1 MSDSFR
7 GLEELEIRNLG
18 VIESSR
24 VEFAPGL
31 NVLTGETGA
40 GKTMVLTALSLIM
53 GGKSDADRVRTGTDR
68 LMVSGHF
75 AIEADLAAE
84 LDAEGVDCDDRT
96 LLISRTI
103 TQDGKSRISLGGA
116 PSTNAR
122 VSELAQSLI
131 EVHAQNSSQRLMKQ
145 GYIRSALDKYGA
157 TNDALVEYQAI
168 LDRYQTLT
176 SRITKLKND
185 EAGREKEIALL
196 KEFSTAF
203 RAVDPRAEDLVD
215 IEVELTRLESVDELE
230 QAVSTSLNYLDN
242 DEVVLSSIL
251 NSALKSLHA
260 ASGKDKKLEE
270 ISGKLSDD
278 VFALTESI
286 SALARYLVGLDAD
299 PAKLDYLQNRKAAIN
314 SLIKKFGIGSDRE
327 AAFLEI
333 IERGRTVDER
343 IKDLVGGAA
352 RIEELEK
359 EKREARVAL
368 VQAAQLLSS
377 ARIEA
382 AKRLS
387 TEITAELASLSMPH
401 ARIVCYVVP
410 RDCEAESS
418 FQEFGIDEISLLFAS
433 HEGSDLLALNKAA
446 SGGELS
452 RVMLAIEVVLAT
464 SFPVPTYIF
473 DEVDAGVGGKA
484 AMEVG
489 QRLAQ
494 LAKFA
499 QVIVVTH
506 LAQVAVWADRHLVV
520 SKNESGIVGISDVR
534 ALEAEER
541 KVEIARMLSGQE
553 SSKSA
558 QEHAQE
564 LLELVGAGRSAK

>member
-53 GGKSDADRVRTGTDR
+53 GGKSDVDRIRTGTDR
-68 LMVSGHF
+68 LMVSAHF
-75 AIEADLAAE
+75 AIEPDLTE
-84 LDAEGVDCDDRT
+84 TLETEGITCDDRT

-103 TQDGKSRISLGGA
+103 TQDGKSRISLGGT

-122 VSELAQSLI
+122 VGELAQSLI

-145 GYIRSALDKYGA
+145 GYIRSALDKYG
-157 TNDALVEYQAI
+157 THQDVLLEYQAI
-168 LDRYQTLT
+168 LDRYQTLS

-196 KEFSTAF
+196 KEFSTSF
-203 RAVDPRAEDLVD
+203 RAVDPKAEDLVE
-215 IEVELTRLESVDELE
+215 IEVELTRLESVDEL
-230 QAVSTSLNYLDN
+230 QRAVSTSLNYLDN
-242 DEVVLSSIL
+242 EEVVLSSIL

-260 ASGKDKKLEE
+260 AIGKDKKLEE

-333 IERGRTVDER
+333 IERGRTVEER
-343 IKDLVGGAA
+343 IRDLSGGAA
-352 RIEELEK
+352 RIEELEG
-359 EKREARVAL
+359 EKREARVSL
-368 VQAAQLLSS
+368 VKAAQLLSS
-377 ARIEA
+377 ARIKS

-387 TEITAELASLSMPH
+387 AEITAELGSLSMPH
-401 ARIVCYVVP
+401 ARIVCDVAP
-410 RDCEAESS
+410 RDCEEENS
-418 FQEFGIDEISLLFAS
+418 FHEFGIDEISLLFAS
-433 HEGSDLLALNKAA
+433 HDGSDLLALNKAA

-534 ALEAEER
+534 ALEPEER
-541 KVEIARMLSGQE
+541 KIEIARMLSGQE
-553 SSKSA
+553 SSRSA